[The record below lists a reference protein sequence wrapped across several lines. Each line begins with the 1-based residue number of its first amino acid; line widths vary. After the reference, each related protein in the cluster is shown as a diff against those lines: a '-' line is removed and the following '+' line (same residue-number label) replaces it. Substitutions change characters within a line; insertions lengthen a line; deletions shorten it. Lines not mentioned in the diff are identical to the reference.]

1 MHPQTSLGWSQSGRT
16 LGSLA
21 SRTPAVPVRLF
32 QTLQFTLKPGEK
44 LQMWDMESPADEAN
58 ATAKTLQDECIALR
72 DFFKA
77 LSDLRGKERSLLHG
91 EFVSLYSSPSALAF
105 LHIWDQSEC
114 FLIAINWGNVSVLLS
129 YPYAG

>member
-21 SRTPAVPVRLF
+21 SRTPAVP
-32 QTLQFTLKPGEK
+32 EK